1 MHRIGVHMMAM
12 WMVFISLLSVQKQT
26 SAADMTTPASS
37 SWFDASFDKLDA
49 LPAFSLIAPSGFTPT
64 QDYISWGLGGISHVP
79 GTSNNSKAA
88 ASLGLGLALPANF
101 GIAFNIDL
109 EGRGLSKRQ
118 ELSVNMGKYLT
129 SLDMGISFGSRNIT
143 LWHDDGT
150 RNTPSV
156 YLAATKVF
164 LLKDNLTIINAGVG
178 NNDFRTIKDTAPSTS
193 RLKVVSPFI
202 SLAYY
207 PLPRLSLIADYTSGI
222 TSLGIGVVPLAS
234 WPFSLSLG
242 VYDLAKAIP
251 NHNKLSFIATLSA
264 AYAF

>member
-1 MHRIGVHMMAM
+1 MLGMHFRMAAM
-12 WMVFISLLSVQKQT
+12 WVIFISLLSVQQQA
-26 SAADMTTPASS
+26 SAAEATPPASS
-37 SWFDASFDKLDA
+37 SWFGANFDELKA
-49 LPAFSLIAPSGFTPT
+49 LPAFSLVAPSGFTPT

-79 GTSNNSKAA
+79 NTSNNSKAA

-101 GIAFNIDL
+101 GITFNIDL

-118 ELSVNMGKYLT
+118 ELSVNMGKYFT
-129 SLDMGISFGSRNIT
+129 SLDMGVSFGSRNIT

-156 YLAATKVF
+156 YIAATKVL
-164 LLKDNLTIINAGVG
+164 LLKNNLGIINAGIG

-193 RLKVVSPFI
+193 RVKVVSPFI

-222 TSLGIGVVPLAS
+222 TSLGVGVVPLAS
-234 WPFSLSLG
+234 CPLSLSLG
-242 VYDLAKAIP
+242 MYDVAKTIP
-251 NHNKLSFIATLSA
+251 NHNKLSFVATLSA
-264 AYAF
+264 AYTF